1 MTAMMMTFYFWVR
14 SLRNKNSWWIG
25 IIAGLA
31 YVYMV
36 AAWGGFIFV
45 LNMVALHAGGLVLC
59 NRYSSKLHRA
69 YSLFYIVG
77 TLGAIQIPVQGWKPL
92 KDMEQLGALVVFL
105 GMQLLEV
112 CEWIIKREERRTKE
126 KFNFYE
132 VQVLRM
138 KVFAAVGA
146 AGIVLLS
153 IFMPAGYFGPLS
165 SRVRGLFVQHTR
177 TGNPLVDSVA
187 EHQPATADAY
197 FRFLHFICYYGP
209 VGFVI
214 SCFKKQT
221 RIIFGVLRNYRIL
234 FLHKNESA
242 YYIAWTNR
250 LLTRR
255 YSGFWYGQL
264 VY

>member
-1 MTAMMMTFYFWVR
+1 M
-14 SLRNKNSWWIG
+14 K
-25 IIAGLA
+25 
-31 YVYMV
+31 
-36 AAWGGFIFV
+36 
-45 LNMVALHAGGLVLC
+45 
-59 NRYSSKLHRA
+59 
-69 YSLFYIVG
+69 
-77 TLGAIQIPVQGWKPL
+77 
-92 KDMEQLGALVVFL
+92 QLGALVVFL

-197 FRFLHFICYYGP
+197 LSLSSLYLLLWPSRICDLMLPKSDSG
-209 VGFVI
+209 
-214 SCFKKQT
+214 
-221 RIIFGVLRNYRIL
+221 IIFGVLRNYRIL
-234 FLHKNESA
+234 FLHKNEPT
-242 YYIAWTNR
+242 YYTAWTNR
-250 LLTRR
+250 LRTRR